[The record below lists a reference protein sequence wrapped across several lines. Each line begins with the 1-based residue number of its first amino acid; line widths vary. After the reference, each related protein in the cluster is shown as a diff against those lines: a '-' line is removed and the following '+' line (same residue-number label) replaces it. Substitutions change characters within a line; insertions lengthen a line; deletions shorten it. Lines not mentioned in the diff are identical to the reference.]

1 MRSATLHAALAAL
14 ALSCAFAPAG
24 SGARADAI
32 ADFYKGRTITLY
44 VGSSAGGAYDIYA
57 RFLAKY
63 LPQFM
68 PGNPTVVVADMP
80 GAGSRTAAGFVA
92 NVAPHDGTALGVIDQ
107 ALPLQQ
113 ALGETLQFDTGKLN
127 WIGNMVEAPNV
138 VLTWTAS
145 GVTSVDDA
153 KRAEVPLGG
162 AESGSSQQAKLMN
175 AVLGTKF
182 KIIQGYPGARE
193 LDSAMERGE
202 IWARTSGWTSVKA
215 TRQEWLRE
223 KKITI
228 LVQIG
233 LEPSPDL
240 PDVPLLMNLASND
253 GDRALLKLA
262 STSASIGKPV
272 VAGPGVPPDRVAALR
287 AAFDAAVHDPTA
299 VADAHRIHLE
309 LLPISGRKLND
320 IIADMNATPK
330 PIRDKLGSV
339 LGGLFD

>member
-1 MRSATLHAALAAL
+1 MRSTPLHAALAAF
-14 ALSCAFAPAG
+14 ALTCFATTVG
-24 SGARADAI
+24 VRADAI
-32 ADFYKGRTITLY
+32 ADFYKGKTVTLY
-44 VGSSAGGAYDIYA
+44 VGSSAGGAYDIYG

-63 LPQFM
+63 LGQFL
-68 PGNPTVVVADMP
+68 PGNPAVVVADMP

-92 NVAPHDGTALGVIDQ
+92 NVAAQDGTALGIIDQ

-113 ALGETLQFDTGKLN
+113 ALGEKLQFDTTKLH

-145 GVTSVDDA
+145 GVTSIDA
-153 KRAEVPLGG
+153 AKKVEVPLGG
-162 AESGSSQQAKLMN
+162 AKSGSSQQAKLMN

-182 KIIQGYPGARE
+182 KIIQGYPGAAQ
-193 LDSAMERGE
+193 LDAAMQRGE

-215 TRQEWLRE
+215 TRQAWLRE

-240 PDVPLLMNLASND
+240 ADVPLLMNLASND
-253 GDRALLKLA
+253 DDRALLKLA
-262 STSASIGKPV
+262 SVSASIGKPV
-272 VAGPGVPPDRVAALR
+272 VAGPGVPPDRIAVLR
-287 AAFDAAVHDPTA
+287 AAFDAAVHNPTA
-299 VADAHRIHLE
+299 TADAKNIHLE
-309 LLPISGRKLND
+309 LLPISGQKLSG

-330 PIRDKLGSV
+330 PLRDRLASL